1 MSTRLLPV
9 WLNRQSIQ
17 WEKDSQYGVVY
28 NNRVWSFN
36 SLTTSGWYRLDVAD
50 GFDRHPWKKPML
62 IWV

>member
-17 WEKDSQYGVVY
+17 WEKDSQYDVVY

-50 GFDRHPWKKPML
+50 GFDRHPWKKLIL

>member
-17 WEKDSQYGVVY
+17 WEKDSQLRTHDD
-28 NNRVWSFN
+28 RVWSFN